1 MMENSPKIRPT
12 LMGMSVGES
21 LSFPIDKLKSVR
33 TQASELGAMFE
44 RRFTTKT
51 DRIARLITITRIS

>member
-1 MMENSPKIRPT
+1 MAENCTKIRPA
-12 LMGMSVGES
+12 LMGMAVGET

-44 RRFTTKT
+44 RRFTKT
-51 DRIARLITITRIS
+51 DRATRLITITRTS

>member
-1 MMENSPKIRPT
+1 
-12 LMGMSVGES
+12 MGMAVGET

-51 DRIARLITITRIS
+51 DRATRLITITRTS